1 MITIETEFYTK
12 VIGLKEK
19 FIAFLLVLFLLYSA
33 TLALY
38 IYSMSTYA
46 YVKVNERVLKQKEAL
61 SALDNRQLEV
71 HNKIEEMLNE
81 DMDH

>member
-19 FIAFLLVLFLLYSA
+19 FMAFLLVLFLLYSA
-33 TLALY
+33 TLTLY
-38 IYSMSTYA
+38 IYSMSAYA
-46 YVKVNERVLKQKEAL
+46 YMRVNEKVLKQKESL
-61 SALDNRQLEV
+61 LALDNRQLEV

>member
-19 FIAFLLVLFLLYSA
+19 FVAFLLVLFLLYSGA
-33 TLALY
+33 LTLY
-38 IYSMSTYA
+38 VYSMSAYA
-46 YVKVNERVLKQKEAL
+46 YVRVNEKVQKQKEAL